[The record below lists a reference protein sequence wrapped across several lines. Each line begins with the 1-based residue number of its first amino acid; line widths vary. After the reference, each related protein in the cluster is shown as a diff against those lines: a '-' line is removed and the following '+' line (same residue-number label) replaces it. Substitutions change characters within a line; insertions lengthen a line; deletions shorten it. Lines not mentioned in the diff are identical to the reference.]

1 MEFDGTEYN
10 PEHFES
16 PGPAAAERY
25 LEQKEADGLKGA
37 YFNDVALAFIVGLCV
52 GMALMAGIIF
62 GLGRLLT

>member
-1 MEFDGTEYN
+1 MEFDGTGYN

-25 LEQKEADGLKGA
+25 LEQKEEDRAAGE
-37 YFNDVALAFIVGLCV
+37 YFDNVALAFILGLCV
-52 GMALMAGIIF
+52 GMALMAGVIF